1 MNDRPLRERFLADAD
16 QALADFPLG
25 EEERAAVKARN
36 VKQLTAL
43 GAHPFLAFMA
53 DYNLKYET

>member
-1 MNDRPLRERFLADAD
+1 
-16 QALADFPLG
+16 
-25 EEERAAVKARN
+25 